1 MARAKIAI
9 TVDEAALAEVDRLV
23 RAGVFA
29 NRSQAIESA
38 VIERLQRLQHVRLA
52 RETAKLDIREEQAFA
67 DEGYRGEGE
76 WPEY

>member
-9 TVDEAALAEVDRLV
+9 TVDETALAEVDRLV
-23 RAGVFA
+23 RAGVFS

-38 VIERLQRLQHVRLA
+38 VVERLERLHHVRLA
-52 RETAKLDIREEQAFA
+52 REVAKLDVHEERAFA
-67 DEGYRGEGE
+67 DEGYLGEGE